1 MGAKF
6 AKVFLVKGQTLHVLF
21 DPFTKVRTI
30 TSSGKTLVLQ
40 GLIKMSNT
48 DEIMSSSRG
57 LSMITDC
64 FFTI

>member
-21 DPFTKVRTI
+21 DPFTKVRTMGI

-57 LSMITDC
+57 YL
-64 FFTI
+64 

>member
-57 LSMITDC
+57 YL
-64 FFTI
+64 